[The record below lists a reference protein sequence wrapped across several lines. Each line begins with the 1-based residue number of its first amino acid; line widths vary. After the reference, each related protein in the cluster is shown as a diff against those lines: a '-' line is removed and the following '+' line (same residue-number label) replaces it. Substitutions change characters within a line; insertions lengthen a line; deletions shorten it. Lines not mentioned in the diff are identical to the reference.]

1 MNPSRFEIWEVKLGE
16 GKGHEQSGRRPGLV
30 VSVDKFNHGPAGLVV
45 LLPLTS
51 VDKQIPWHVKVVP
64 PEGGVKEESFVK
76 TEDIRSV
83 SEKRLTSRW
92 GEVSENTMAKIEERL
107 RILLDI

>member
-1 MNPSRFEIWEVKLGE
+1 MNPSRSEIWEVKLGE

-30 VSVDKFNHGPAGLVV
+30 VSVDKFNHGPAGLAV

-51 VDKQIPWHVKVVP
+51 VDKQIPWHVKLVP
-64 PEGGVKEESFVK
+64 PGGGVKEESFVK

-83 SEKRLTSRW
+83 SEKRLTSKW
-92 GEVSENTMAKIEERL
+92 GEVSESTMAKIEERL